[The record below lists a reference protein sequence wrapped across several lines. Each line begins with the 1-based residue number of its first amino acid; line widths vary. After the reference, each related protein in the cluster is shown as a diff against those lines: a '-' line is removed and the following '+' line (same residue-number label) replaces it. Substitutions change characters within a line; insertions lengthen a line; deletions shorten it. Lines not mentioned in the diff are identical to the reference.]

1 MVMKS
6 REPFQLKHPM
16 MVYNFCLVILNAY
29 IFYEVSFQKSS
40 GWINM
45 HFHLSVLKKKAN
57 YRNRLFTVFLTFSLL
72 LILSVFL
79 Q

>member
-29 IFYEVSFQKSS
+29 IFYEVGFQELFGLSEYAFSFKCY
-40 GWINM
+40 
-45 HFHLSVLKKKAN
+45 HKKKQTIHTSFSQN
-57 YRNRLFTVFLTFSLL
+57 TIFLTFNS
-72 LILSVFL
+72 
-79 Q
+79 